1 MQQAWLSPPGYT
13 NRPWYD
19 TWCDS
24 FRAEPAALWER
35 WDAALRKANEAVPVR
50 NLPQPAAAA
59 RANCRGLRCCFTA
72 RGCPLP
78 TARLSACTGPHLVLV
93 TRG

>member
-50 NLPQPAAAA
+50 NLPQPAAAPHVEIA
-59 RANCRGLRCCFTA
+59 AGVAVSL

-78 TARLSACTGPHLVLV
+78 TARLFACTGPHLVLV